1 MESSINTASLVHA
14 GELEGTSGA
23 DQLTGSSGDDTL
35 LGFEG
40 DDTLSGGEGNDQLF
54 GDNGNNVLAGG
65 RGDDLLVGGDDAD
78 VYLFGLGDGHDVIQD
93 NALAQVDDSK
103 AHDEL
108 RFGTGIAPVD
118 LEILRVGDDLVFQH
132 VNDEDSVTIDKWFVN
147 ERYWVERITFAD
159 GTAWGVNDLAA
170 RVIVATGSERRETLT
185 GWIGKD
191 HLMGLG
197 GNDTLKGM
205 AGDDLLEGGAGN
217 DTLLGGQGDDQLE
230 GGDGDDL
237 LDGGAG
243 DDILIGGRGNDTLM
257 GGEGHDVYR
266 IEPGAGHAVLVFSA
280 EGEGNIQV
288 IELGQGLSPEH
299 ICVEHRGDDLV
310 LTHNPYQMQSYGDSD
325 ALVSVRDWFS
335 NPAVRTEQIR
345 FADGT
350 VWTVEDL
357 AGRVIEG
364 RGWGQEQ
371 GDSLTGWEGR
381 DHLQGGAG
389 NDILNGGNGDDSYRF
404 RLGDGQDRIQDSQ
417 GNDTLLLENIAADKL
432 WFQRS
437 DKDLRI
443 SVQGGAD
450 SITVSNWFAGAANQI
465 ETLVAGDGKRLL
477 SSQVQALVDAMAAFN
492 PPASGAT
499 SGQPGEQGELA
510 TLVSSS
516 WK

>member
-1 MESSINTASLVHA
+1 MESSINTASLEHA

-78 VYLFGLGDGHDVIQD
+78 VYLFGLGDGQDVIQD
-93 NALAQVDDSK
+93 NALAQVNDSK

-108 RFGTGIAPVD
+108 RFGEGISPAD
-118 LEILRVGDDLVFQH
+118 LEILRVGDDLIFQH
-132 VNDEDSVTIDKWFVN
+132 VNGEDSVTIEKWFVN
-147 ERYWVERITFAD
+147 ERYWVERVTFAD

-191 HLMGLG
+191 HLVGLG
-197 GNDTLKGM
+197 
-205 AGDDLLEGGAGN
+205 
-217 DTLLGGQGDDQLE
+217 
-230 GGDGDDL
+230 
-237 LDGGAG
+237 
-243 DDILIGGRGNDTLM
+243 
-257 GGEGHDVYR
+257 
-266 IEPGAGHAVLVFSA
+266 
-280 EGEGNIQV
+280 
-288 IELGQGLSPEH
+288 
-299 ICVEHRGDDLV
+299 
-310 LTHNPYQMQSYGDSD
+310 
-325 ALVSVRDWFS
+325 
-335 NPAVRTEQIR
+335 
-345 FADGT
+345 
-350 VWTVEDL
+350 
-357 AGRVIEG
+357 
-364 RGWGQEQ
+364 
-371 GDSLTGWEGR
+371 
-381 DHLQGGAG
+381 G

-417 GNDTLLLENIAADKL
+417 GNDTLQLEDIAADKL

-437 DKDLRI
+437 DKDLLI
-443 SVQGGAD
+443 SVPGGAD

-499 SGQPGEQGELA
+499 SGQPGDQGELA

-516 WK
+516 WQ